1 MKIGVQLNPRVS
13 IDKSG
18 ASLMPT
24 LIEQVRV
31 ADQSDREVPYQR
43 VTLAFVNYRSP

>member
-13 IDKSG
+13 IDKSD

-31 ADQSDREVPYQR
+31 ADQSDREVPLSTGYAR
-43 VTLAFVNYRSP
+43 ICKL